1 MATRVGINGFG
12 RIGRQVLKA
21 IRNYYPE
28 ELEVV
33 AFNDIGDMKTMAH
46 LLKYDSNYGRFDG
59 TVEFSEGGLHIDG
72 KDVTAFKE
80 TDPAAIPWKDLGVEI
95 VIESTGGLEVP
106 LMVEL
111 AAAELPFALVHPGR
125 VRDFARSMGLLA
137 KTDKLDARLL
147 AQFGEAIRPPL
158 TQLPSP
164 EVQELN
170 GLMVRRRQVLD
181 LIVDEQN
188 HLASTRLSLCPRIQV
203 HLDWLQTELD
213 DLDRAIEALIECIP
227 AFKEKEAILRSAKG
241 VGPVLSAKLLSG
253 LPELGQL
260 NRKKI
265 AALVGVAPFNDD
277 SGYRRG
283 KRRIKGGRAD
293 IRQVLY
299 MATVAAVRFN
309 PAIRHFYQHLLSQ
322 GKLKMVAIVAC
333 MRKFLTILNA
343 MIRDMRP
350 FACASAPVKS

>member
-1 MATRVGINGFG
+1 LDVAVGQAGAFWSAGNDGTG
-12 RIGRQVLKA
+12 IGR
-21 IRNYYPE
+21 
-28 ELEVV
+28 
-33 AFNDIGDMKTMAH
+33 
-46 LLKYDSNYGRFDG
+46 
-59 TVEFSEGGLHIDG
+59 TVERLH
-72 KDVTAFKE
+72 E
-80 TDPAAIPWKDLGVEI
+80 LQPALI

-106 LMVEL
+106 LMMEL
-111 AAAELPFALVHPGR
+111 AAVELPFALVHPGR

-137 KTDKLDARLL
+137 KTDKLDAHLL
-147 AQFGEAIRPPL
+147 AQFGAAIRPPV

-181 LIVDEQN
+181 LIVTEQN
-188 HLASTRLSLCPRIQV
+188 HLASTRLSLRARIEE
-203 HLDWLQTELD
+203 HLDWLQTEQR
-213 DLDRAIEALIECIP
+213 DLDRRIEELIGSIP
-227 AFKEKEAILRSAKG
+227 VFKEKEAVLRSAKG

-260 NRKKI
+260 NRKQI

-350 FACASAPVKS
+350 FTYASDPVKS

>member
-1 MATRVGINGFG
+1 MNQASLSEYVG
-12 RIGRQVLKA
+12 VDVSKA
-21 IRNYYPE
+21 Q
-28 ELEVV
+28 LDV
-33 AFNDIGDMKTMAH
+33 AVGQAGAFWSAGNDAMGIA
-46 LLKYDSNYGRFDG
+46 R
-59 TVEFSEGGLHIDG
+59 TVERLQ
-72 KDVTAFKE
+72 ALQ
-80 TDPAAIPWKDLGVEI
+80 PALI

-111 AAAELPFALVHPGR
+111 ASAQLPFALVHPGR
-125 VRDFARSMGLLA
+125 VRDFARSLGLLA
-137 KTDKLDARLL
+137 KTDKLDAHLL
-147 AQFGEAIRPPL
+147 AHFGEAIRPPV
-158 TQLPSP
+158 TQLPSQ
-164 EVQELN
+164 EVQQLN

-188 HLASTRLSLCPRIQV
+188 HLASTQLALRPRIQE
-203 HLDWLQTELD
+203 HLDWLRDELHA
-213 DLDRAIEALIECIP
+213 LDRAIDTLIKCIP
-227 AFKEKEAILRSAKG
+227 AFKEKKAILRSAKG

-299 MATVAAVRFN
+299 MATVAATRFN
-309 PAIRHFYQHLLSQ
+309 PAIRSFYQHLLSQ

-350 FACASAPVKS
+350 FAYPSAPVNS